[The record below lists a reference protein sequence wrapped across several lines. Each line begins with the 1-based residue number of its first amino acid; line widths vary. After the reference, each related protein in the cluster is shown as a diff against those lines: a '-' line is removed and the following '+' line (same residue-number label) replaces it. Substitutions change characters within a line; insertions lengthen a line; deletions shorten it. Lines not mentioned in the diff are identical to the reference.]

1 MSDLLLLI
9 LWFLSLTIYIIFLDR
24 ILDTVDK
31 LCNYF
36 LKIVNK
42 YDKEHK

>member
-9 LWFLSLTIYIIFLDR
+9 LWFLSLTIYIIFLDK
-24 ILDTVDK
+24 ILQTVGKCCD
-31 LCNYF
+31 YF